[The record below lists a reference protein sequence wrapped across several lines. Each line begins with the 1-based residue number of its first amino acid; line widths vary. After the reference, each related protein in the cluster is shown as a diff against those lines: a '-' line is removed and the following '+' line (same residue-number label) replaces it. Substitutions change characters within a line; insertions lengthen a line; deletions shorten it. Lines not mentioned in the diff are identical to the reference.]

1 MIEWARIQCD
11 YFENEKFNTVAI
23 SLSKKFKRTFGAN
36 LPALI
41 YQKYI
46 FETTKCGVGDVRK
59 LQMSDFMCDYFPN
72 EFENLTIKQI
82 REVRAEIDTQFVKV
96 NLLNSKFQI
105 DVNKIKK
112 FNPGLKYVSNVN
124 NVNMDVNTMSTSC
137 QQQCQH
143 GVNNQNVDIKK
154 QIRKLQFA
162 ISQAKGRLKK
172 GLGTEENLK
181 KLQNKMSTL
190 MSTMS
195 TTFSDVNNVNM
206 DVNTMSTNVNGG
218 IKGGYITETFVK
230 ENKGEKERE
239 RARAR
244 EEAAPAVPSTKI
256 FEGGQTQEH
265 APVSCHAK
273 ESHDVDVKKR
283 FTGLL
288 SDLMMEIKQFKKY
301 NYVCTWQMGFP
312 YLHHDSRLYD
322 MLSDPSKHTVTVNT
336 ITKAINDLKKLQFY
350 YSSCANN
357 PDLSPIIDYWAKVLR
372 ENTSRPKGMN
382 EDRFVQM
389 HELLVKM
396 WKHEKDYTFI
406 TIISFI
412 QDYYGRRRLGK
423 NGNEY
428 LVDHPLISDWDRYSD
443 SQRRNRILYYQVKD
457 LLPHVDKLLELKR
470 QMDVANKNNDDAEY
484 NRVYAEYRSYF
495 DINVE
500 DVFRS

>member
-72 EFENLTIKQI
+72 EFENLTIKEI

-112 FNPGLKYVSNVN
+112 FNPGLKYVNNVN

-143 GVNNQNVDIKK
+143 DVNNQNVDIKK

-195 TTFSDVNNVNM
+195 TTFSDVNNVNI

-218 IKGGYITETFVK
+218 IKGGYIPETLSQK
-230 ENKGEKERE
+230 NKGERERE
-239 RARAR
+239 SARAR
-244 EEAAPAVPSTKI
+244 EETTPAAPSTKN
-256 FEGGQTQEH
+256 FEGGQTQEPT
-265 APVSCHAK
+265 PVPCHAK
-273 ESHDVDVKKR
+273 ESHDVDFKKR

-288 SDLMMEIKQFKKY
+288 SDLMMEIKQFKKF
-301 NYVCTWQMGFP
+301 NYVCTWQMGHP
-312 YLHHDSRLYD
+312 YLHHDSKLYA
-322 MLSDPSKHTVTVNT
+322 MLSDPRNYSANT
-336 ITKAINDLKKLQFY
+336 ITKAIYDLKKLQFY

-357 PDLSPIIDYWAKVLR
+357 PELSPIIDYWAKVLR
-372 ENTSRPKGMN
+372 ENTSRPKGMT
-382 EDRFVQM
+382 EAELVGM
-389 HELLVKM
+389 HGRLVEL
-396 WKHEKDYTFI
+396 WKTNKDYTFI

-412 QDYYGRRRLGK
+412 QDYYGRRRLGR

-443 SQRRNRILYYQVKD
+443 KQRQNRILYYQVKD

-470 QMDVANKNNDDAEY
+470 QMDVADKNNDDAEY
-484 NRVYAEYRSYF
+484 NRVYAEYRHYF

>member
-72 EFENLTIKQI
+72 EFENLTIRQI

-112 FNPGLKYVSNVN
+112 FNPGLKCVS
-124 NVNMDVNTMSTSC
+124 NVNMDVNTMSASC

-143 GVNNQNVDIKK
+143 DVSNQNVDIKK
-154 QIRKLQFA
+154 QIRKLQNA

-181 KLQNKMSTL
+181 KLQNKMSAL
-190 MSTMS
+190 MSAMS
-195 TTFSDVNNVNM
+195 ATFADV
-206 DVNTMSTNVNGG
+206 TNVSNDVSIMSANVSGG
-218 IKGGYITETFVK
+218 IKGGYIPETFVK
-230 ENKGEKERE
+230 ENKGERERE
-239 RARAR
+239 SARAR
-244 EEAAPAVPSTKI
+244 EENAPAAPSTKI

-265 APVSCHAK
+265 APVPCHAK
-273 ESHDVDVKKR
+273 ESHDVDFKRR

-288 SDLMMEIKQFKKY
+288 SDLMIELKKLREFGY
-301 NYVCTWQMGFP
+301 LCTTQSGVP
-312 YLHHDSRLYD
+312 YLHHESKLYN
-322 MLSDPSKHTVTVNT
+322 MLYDPSKYKVST
-336 ITKAINDLKKLQFY
+336 ITKAIDDLKKLQFY

-357 PDLSPIIDYWAKVLR
+357 SELSPIIDYWAKVLR
-372 ENTSRPKGMN
+372 ENTSRPKDMT
-382 EDRFVQM
+382 EDGFVQM

-396 WKHEKDYTFI
+396 WKTNKDYAFI

-412 QDYYGRRRLGK
+412 QDYYGRRRLGR

-443 SQRRNRILYYQVKD
+443 KQRRNGILYYQVKD

-470 QMDVANKNNDDAEY
+470 QMDVADKNNDDAES
-484 NRVYAEYRSYF
+484 NRVYAEYRNYF

-500 DVFRS
+500 CVFSG